1 MTARDWRDALL
12 FAAFFFTALGLCDP
26 VPAADFPGLRIDRE
40 RTMDRYLTGDEQAR
54 LLKTLKEAACRDALG
69 RRDDAATRALLHSG
83 LRIGEFLRVS
93 VGEALAALK
102 GGYLFIPKEHR
113 KGHGRINPKT
123 GKALEAQDHSVY
135 LTKPLR
141 RAIEDLLKVR
151 AELAA
156 MDCRTADPLVVGR
169 GGEGVTVRAFE
180 LRYKQHARTAGLAV
194 SSPHWL
200 RHTYGMNL
208 LRHST
213 AREPLVVAQR
223 ALGHRSIASTGVYAH
238 ATREEL
244 ESSLDA
250 AAQASAP
257 GRVTRAQL
265 RRAWE
270 GRAGA

>member
-1 MTARDWRDALL
+1 MTARDWRDGLLAVTLFFLAIGVCDAAPLVPLAALHHH
-12 FAAFFFTALGLCDP
+12 
-26 VPAADFPGLRIDRE
+26 IHRE
-40 RTMDRYLTGDEQAR
+40 RTMNRYLTGDEQER

-69 RRDDAATRALLHSG
+69 RRDDATVRLLLHSG
-83 LRIGEFLRVS
+83 LRIGETLKIS

-102 GGYLFIPKEHR
+102 SGYLFIPRAHR
-113 KGHGRINPKT
+113 KGHGK
-123 GKALEAQDHSVY
+123 GVADDHSVY

-141 RAIEDLLKVR
+141 RALEDLIKVR
-151 AELAA
+151 HEITAA
-156 MDCRTADPLVVGR
+156 DCNVADPLIIGR
-169 GGEGVTVRAFE
+169 HGEGVTIRAFE
-180 LRYKQHARTAGLAV
+180 LRYKLHAQLAGIAL

-200 RHTYGMNL
+200 RHTHGMNL

-213 AREPLVVAQR
+213 AREPLVIVQR

-244 ESSLDA
+244 EASLDA
-250 AAQASAP
+250 AAQAVAP

-270 GRAGA
+270 GRAT

>member
-40 RTMDRYLTGDEQAR
+40 RTMDRYLTGEEQAR
-54 LLKTLKEAACRDALG
+54 LLKTLKEAACRDALL
-69 RRDDAATRALLHSG
+69 RRDDAASRALLHSG

-102 GGYLFIPKEHR
+102 GGYLFVPKEHR
-113 KGHGRINPKT
+113 KGHGQGT
-123 GKALEAQDHSVY
+123 AQDHSVY

-141 RAIEDLLKVR
+141 RAIEDLLQVR
-151 AELAA
+151 AELVAT
-156 MDCRTADPLVVGR
+156 DCLTSDPLVVGR
-169 GGEGVTVRAFE
+169 HGKRLTVRAFE
-180 LRYKQHARTAGLAV
+180 LRYKMHARNAGLAV

-208 LRHST
+208 LSHST
-213 AREPLVVAQR
+213 AREPLVVVQR

-270 GRAGA
+270 GRVEA